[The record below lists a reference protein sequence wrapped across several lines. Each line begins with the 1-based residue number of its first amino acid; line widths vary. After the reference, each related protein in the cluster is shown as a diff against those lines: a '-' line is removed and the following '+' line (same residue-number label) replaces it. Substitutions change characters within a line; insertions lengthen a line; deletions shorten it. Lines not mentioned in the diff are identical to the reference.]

1 VLAPGEGSI
10 YPAKDG
16 RWGGSVHIGY
26 EDGKRI
32 RKHVMGRTRNE
43 VKDKLGVLMRAH
55 EEKRPIPD
63 QRAKLGPF
71 LRRWLDEVAEP
82 TLRPW
87 TYRSYDAILKIHLV
101 PGRSAPPS
109 AGWPAAT
116 WPSWSTCRAGRSA
129 R

>member
-82 TLRPW
+82 TLRPS
-87 TYRSYDAILKIHLV
+87 TYRSYDAILKHRRALDGQ
-101 PGRSAPPS
+101 PQRGQ
-109 AGWPAAT
+109 
-116 WPSWSTCRAGRSA
+116 AGRRAA
-129 R
+129 RAEARDDAAHP